1 MVIYC
6 GPWSTM
12 SSGKTN
18 SSDRNPFHRMKKAI
32 WITWENQ
39 IRNRSMASLLGA
51 DLFVFAHKGSRLKR
65 YVRCSLDTIK
75 AISNN
80 HPDVVFAQNPSIFL
94 NYLLILIRP
103 ILKFKLVSDAHFGG
117 VIDFIGSSLFQR
129 ALDTCNRLVD
139 MVIVTNKA
147 HEEHVRAIGGRALVC
162 EDPLPDLADYNSSV
176 TEIDKM
182 VLFICSFDIDEPYG
196 LVFDAAALL
205 WKEGFKIYVTGNY
218 SKINIKPVNYPKVHF
233 LGYIPQDAFY
243 EKLFQASVILD
254 LTSHDNCL
262 VCGAYEAMAAEK
274 PLVTSDRQCLREYFQ
289 AGTVFTEHESDKL
302 IDAIKAAYANRDT
315 MKLEIRNWK
324 HRIIA
329 DQLQKAKTIRS
340 ILGLG

>member
-1 MVIYC
+1 
-6 GPWSTM
+6 
-12 SSGKTN
+12 
-18 SSDRNPFHRMKKAI
+18 MKKAI

-39 IRNRSMASLLGA
+39 IRNRSMATLLGA

-65 YVRCSLDTIK
+65 YIRCSSDTIK
-75 AISNN
+75 AIYNN

-94 NYLLILIRP
+94 NYLLIFIRP
-103 ILKFKLVSDAHFGG
+103 IFKFKLVSDAHFGG

-147 HEEHVRAIGGRALVC
+147 HEEHIRSIGGNALVC
-162 EDPLPDLADYNSSV
+162 EDPLPDLTDYNSSV

-182 VLFICSFDIDEPYG
+182 ILFICSFDIDEPYA
-196 LVFDAAALL
+196 LVLDAAPLL
-205 WKEGFKIYVTGNY
+205 QKDGFKIQITGNY
-218 SKINIKPVNYPKVHF
+218 SKINIEPANYPYVHF
-233 LGYIPQDAFY
+233 LGYLPEDAFY

-254 LTSHDNCL
+254 LTSHENCL

-274 PLVTSDRQCLREYFQ
+274 PLVTSDRLCLREYFQ
-289 AGTVFTEHESDKL
+289 AGTVFTEHEDDKL
-302 IDAIKAAYANRDT
+302 IDAIKSAYINRDK

-324 HRIIA
+324 HRIIIE
-329 DQLQKAKTIRS
+329 QTQKGKAIRS
-340 ILGLG
+340 TLELE